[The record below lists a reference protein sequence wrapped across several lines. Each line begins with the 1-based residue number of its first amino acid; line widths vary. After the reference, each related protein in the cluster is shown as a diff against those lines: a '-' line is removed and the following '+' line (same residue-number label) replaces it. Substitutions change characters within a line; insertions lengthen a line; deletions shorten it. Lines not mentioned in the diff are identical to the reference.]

1 MLENGVKNA
10 TAISSS
16 PPRPAAATSTN
27 NLGQLLRAAT
37 RPVVQNLETPP
48 ALSPFPPGL
57 PQPLDA
63 VFLRGVSATVI
74 RSACSPSLRCSA
86 ALCLRNDKRKAIGKH
101 PTALFCLESHHKAA
115 RRCVYRDHAPG
126 LVGGTDFASLAPSN
140 DAINIEEAESIEVTT
155 TRFFCLPLDQGLRV
169 VKQEEAGRRPPIAV
183 VLEGCEASL
192 THGRLEFLREKFC
205 TLGHTLCVVCSRAE
219 LPPICL
225 FISRGDATTRALGR
239 ILIDGVA
246 PAAQPQVAEETTVGA
261 CFFLGPRT

>member
-155 TRFFCLPLDQGLRV
+155 TRFFLSSTGSGSPCRQ
-169 VKQEEAGRRPPIAV
+169 AGRGGAPTAHC
-183 VLEGCEASL
+183 GC
-192 THGRLEFLREKFC
+192 T
-205 TLGHTLCVVCSRAE
+205 
-219 LPPICL
+219 
-225 FISRGDATTRALGR
+225 
-239 ILIDGVA
+239 
-246 PAAQPQVAEETTVGA
+246 
-261 CFFLGPRT
+261 

>member
-1 MLENGVKNA
+1 MTCERGKNWACLTSKCSKNGVKNA

-57 PQPLDA
+57 PQLLDA
-63 VFLRGVSATVI
+63 VFLRAASATVI

-86 ALCLRNDKRKAIGKH
+86 ALCLCNDKRKAIGKH

-155 TRFFCLPLDQGLRV
+155 TRFFCLPLDQGLRF
-169 VKQEEAGRRPPIAV
+169 VKQEEAGRRPVGMLSKECQAWRRRRVHRP
-183 VLEGCEASL
+183 L
-192 THGRLEFLREKFC
+192 RLYLK
-205 TLGHTLCVVCSRAE
+205 
-219 LPPICL
+219 
-225 FISRGDATTRALGR
+225 
-239 ILIDGVA
+239 
-246 PAAQPQVAEETTVGA
+246 AAK
-261 CFFLGPRT
+261 PR